1 MQQCILLSHVF
12 IRDGEK
18 DKIDK
23 VEFALKHW
31 RKYNPNAHIVVTGHG
46 IRPDIGK
53 YCDHIIWPTKIIQK
67 DISVIKTNHLK
78 HIEDDVKKM
87 DTRLWAILL
96 LLVASMFI
104 PFVKGLW

>member
-1 MQQCILLSHVF
+1 MVYGIMKQSERIL
-12 IRDGEK
+12 
-18 DKIDK
+18 KIETD
-23 VEFALKHW
+23 V
-31 RKYNPNAHIVVTGHG
+31 
-46 IRPDIGK
+46 
-53 YCDHIIWPTKIIQK
+53 KIIQK

>member
-1 MQQCILLSHVF
+1 MVYGIMKQSERIN
-12 IRDGEK
+12 
-18 DKIDK
+18 KIETDVK
-23 VEFALKHW
+23 M
-31 RKYNPNAHIVVTGHG
+31 
-46 IRPDIGK
+46 
-53 YCDHIIWPTKIIQK
+53 IQK